1 MGLGIFKD
9 SKVERERE
17 RESSFFL
24 LGVYLG
30 SNFGLYSK

>member
-17 RESSFFL
+17 RERELVLPFRVL
-24 LGVYLG
+24 
-30 SNFGLYSK
+30 FGF